1 MGLNLSQESAVNST
15 AKKILC
21 LAGAGTGKTYT
32 MIARIKHLV
41 DQGVPPESILALT
54 FTNAAAF
61 EMKDRFTKLSNSPR
75 IPEFRTFHSFCY
87 HLIITNSSVR
97 MALGYSSIPTVAEP
111 EDLKQIEKACL
122 LKLGIKQSYRALA
135 KSTDLRDQ
143 DMLKVYNKAFA
154 KEMRTRGLITFDRLC
169 YGVCEMFKDNK
180 PYIMKY
186 KDQYEYIFVDEF
198 QDTDPRQWEFVSSFP
213 DSNLFVVGDAL
224 QAIYGFRGADSSII
238 KALAVDP
245 EWEVIRLV
253 QNYRSTGSICDYA
266 NGNSKHADPAYR
278 VDIISE
284 RSLGQSVDVIPC
296 KLKSSWYLAP
306 EAFDMVVADWRNQS
320 NCSGAILCRTN
331 AEVEAV
337 GKELTKRG
345 IDFISGKQN
354 NEAIHLLKSALD
366 SKYALD
372 WLSTYLN
379 AEKYAYYI
387 RVETISALPD
397 DDDEDRLERFL
408 NMHKNAMQISYR
420 WKAIQRIWELSQDT
434 EELAISRW
442 SSLCRYLSVDV
453 PDPEDLSDDIG
464 WQDMLNLLAEA
475 ASASKE
481 SSLYVG
487 TIHSSKGLEYDVV
500 YLLHVGSHTFKLID
514 EAAKNLFYVGI
525 TRARDRLVVEIQL

>member
-87 HLIITNSSVR
+87 HLIATNSSVR

-111 EDLKQIEKACL
+111 EDLKQVEKTCL
-122 LKLGIKQSYRALA
+122 MKLGIKQSYRALV

-154 KEMRTRGLITFDRLC
+154 KEMHARGLITFDRLC

-186 KDQYEYIFVDEF
+186 KDQYEHIFVDEF

-213 DSNLFVVGDAL
+213 DAKLFVVGDAL

-238 KALAVDP
+238 KSLATDP
-245 EWEVIRLV
+245 DWEVIRLST
-253 QNYRSTGSICDYA
+253 NYRSTGAICAYA
-266 NGNSKHADPAYR
+266 NGNSKYADPAYR
-278 VDIISE
+278 VDIVSA
-284 RSLGQSVDVIPC
+284 RSLGQSVDVLPC
-296 KLKSSWYLAP
+296 KLRSSRYLET
-306 EAFDMVVADWRNQS
+306 EAFNTIVADWKAQND
-320 NCSGAILCRTN
+320 CSGAILCRTN
-331 AEVEAV
+331 AEVSAV
-337 GKELTKRG
+337 CDELKEQG
-345 IDFISGKQN
+345 VDFVSGKQN
-354 NEAIHLLKSALD
+354 DEAIHLMKAALD

-379 AEKYAYYI
+379 AEKYAQYV

-397 DDDEDRLERFL
+397 DTDDDRLDRFL
-408 NMHKNAMQISYR
+408 NMHKNMINVRSR
-420 WKAIQRIWELSQDT
+420 WSKIRRIWELSQST
-434 EELAISRW
+434 EFTICRWNSLCEFMKIDVPEPSELADDMCWR
-442 SSLCRYLSVDV
+442 
-453 PDPEDLSDDIG
+453 DL
-464 WQDMLNLLAEA
+464 LNLLINSAAAAKEA
-475 ASASKE
+475 
-481 SSLYVG
+481 SLYVG

-514 EAAKNLFYVGI
+514 EASKNLFYVGI